1 MQIIN
6 NLTQGSAEWHQHR
19 RNHFNASDAPA
30 MMGCSPYK
38 KRAELL
44 REMATGIVDAE
55 IDPITAKRFADGHR
69 FEAWARPL
77 AEAIIEDELAPLVGV
92 NGRYSASFDG
102 LTMDGETAFEH
113 KTLNDSLRYTPWD
126 EGNGW
131 HLPLH
136 YRVQMEHQCMVAGC
150 ERILFMASRWTDNG
164 GLLEERHCWYAPDLE
179 LRARIV
185 AGWEQFEKDVAAY
198 VPTEQAAPVVAAP
211 MESLPAVVV
220 QVQGA
225 LTVARPSPPPISN
238 LPTPKPRARH

>member
-69 FEAWARPL
+69 FEAWAGPL

-136 YRVQMEHQCMVAGC
+136 YRIQMEHQCMVC
-150 ERILFMASRWTDNG
+150 PTIERVLFMASRWTDNG
-164 GLLEERHCWYAPDLE
+164 ELLEERRC
-179 LRARIV
+179 
-185 AGWEQFEKDVAAY
+185 
-198 VPTEQAAPVVAAP
+198 
-211 MESLPAVVV
+211 
-220 QVQGA
+220 
-225 LTVARPSPPPISN
+225 
-238 LPTPKPRARH
+238 